1 MGFSGIFYK
10 SFGILLVAE
19 SNKNMHSIKE
29 LSIREVLPFIHIAIG
44 PFYQLQKTY
53 PYLTI
58 ISQNDSRNEIQN
70 FPLSIFLLER
80 EDWNIIYADNVASIF
95 VRNTPENQY
104 IINRYANVEKTVKN
118 NMDTTR
124 N

>member
-1 MGFSGIFYK
+1 
-10 SFGILLVAE
+10 
-19 SNKNMHSIKE
+19 MHSIKE

-95 VRNTPENQY
+95 VRNTLENQY

>member
-19 SNKNMHSIKE
+19 SNKNMHPIKE